1 MKKGNHLTTWQN
13 WWWFM
18 LLIGLLLAV
27 VLLSGSTVGADSP
40 STQSVFWAHKLYA
53 HQGPFEYVSPRP
65 SAELVSAYTTIAV
78 RQGDSIDETSLHDEL
93 FTVEGGESGLHPGS
107 VILADDE
114 LTTIFEPDA
123 PFAPSETVTV
133 TVASGIRT
141 EAGEALEGLT
151 YTFTVSSKPLDTVAQ
166 YSKVDEPNV
175 PSVVSEAA
183 SGHREYALA
192 DESTQTME
200 ISQAA
205 HSYRQDAFTVPDTFP
220 PITITV
226 PANNTGDSYLFLA
239 NLARR
244 TPHPYLLI
252 MDDNGEPVFYKKLV
266 EGLRYQDFKKQPS
279 GLLTYYDTPSGVF
292 RSMDSTYRF
301 VDTYQAG
308 NGYQINGHGLQ
319 LREDG
324 HILLQIYDRQPL
336 DMSQIVAGGVP
347 TATVVGAIVQ
357 ELDPSRNVIF
367 EWRSWD
373 HFDITDAS
381 DDIDLTAQVVDV
393 THINSV
399 EWDHDGNIL
408 ISNRHIDE
416 ITKINRRTAD
426 VIWRL
431 GGKRN
436 EFTFINED
444 RPFSHQHDARRLPNG
459 NITLYDNGNTND
471 PQYSRAVEYQ
481 LNEVNKTATKV
492 WEYRNQPDDFYG
504 GARGNAQ
511 RLPNGNTVIN
521 WGRAQSG
528 STLPVVTEVQPDG
541 TKAFEMYFINNE
553 SSYRAFRHVW
563 EGRPFEPPT
572 LVVSATEPE
581 TNLHYS
587 WNGATHVAS
596 YRVYGGAST
605 IPSELVDTQV
615 KTSFETSSVL
625 SDGAQNSVLP
635 TIRRAN
641 GVTAGCYFY
650 RVMPIDTEGNETRYS
665 NLVFTGDASCEL
677 VATLTPAAPVT
688 KTFTSTQPDP
698 SFITTVRAA
707 SGAVGDTVVLIYTDG
722 GDRDGGLI
730 QPPPEAWHATEM
742 MFTLNAHQDGNP
754 QTDFSFTVPITV
766 QLEYTDQALSGLD
779 EGKLEVRRWD
789 RQEQTWTSE
798 GLAVVERD
806 TEHNRLTFTTTYLGE
821 FAVFSQYPRLELAR
835 DGGFEL
841 GADNSEWEQGS
852 TNLPHVIC
860 DGQCSYD
867 GIPQSHSGDHWVWFG
882 GWFSQR
888 EEAYVRQAFTAPS
901 GTVMT
906 ATLTFW
912 FRIAESSYTGE
923 DTFAVSID
931 DTTLL
936 TIPDTDEAAYQHYT
950 PISLDVS
957 PYISGSHVLRP
968 LRLQSKGHVLSF
980 DAVIEAGHQTS
991 FYLDDVSLVVQG
1003 DFPSPKSVF
1012 LPLVHRSTPT
1022 GVTRTEE
1029 HVGIAS
1035 IRRLSAVL
1043 SPSKGR
1049 PSGRIETQDA
1059 SGSTDNP
1066 LGLDT
1071 SLGRV
1076 ASARSYSTG
1085 AVTDYVTAPDDL
1097 PPVTVSVN
1105 LPEAGDGYIFMAPY
1119 ERRIGGTPYSP
1130 YLLIVDGTGEL
1141 VYYKKQ
1147 PAAAED
1153 FKKQVGEVLSY
1164 SVGGSSRHDIMDS
1177 SYNVVDA
1184 ITAANG
1190 YHSDFHDFQMLPN
1203 GHVLL
1208 LIYEER
1214 QMDMSQI
1221 VPGGYPDATVV
1232 GCRVQELDQARHVV
1246 FEWSSFDHIPITDTT
1261 VSLLNQRIDYVHCN
1275 AVELDTDGHLLLSNR
1290 DIDEVIKINRDTG
1303 DIIWRLGGKG
1313 NQFEF
1318 VNAIGAQDVE
1328 FIKQHDVRRV
1338 ANGGERS
1345 GITLFDNRMGAAN
1358 YSRAVEYQLDEI
1370 NKIATLVWE
1379 YRNTPDI
1386 HGHILGNAQRLPN
1399 GNTLIGWGSGHPA
1412 VAEVKRD
1419 GTKVFELLLP
1429 LEMQNY
1435 RAFRFPWVGR
1445 PDTEPTLVVDTE
1457 NYTVTTLS
1465 YSWNGATDVASYR
1478 VYGDPSD
1485 FPTTL
1490 LKMEP
1495 KTGFETTTVFTGLAD
1510 SGYNFRVVPLDEA
1523 GEPMIPDP
1531 VTPAPTA
1538 TPTSTPTATA
1548 TPTVTPTATP
1558 TSTPTPLRLPTA
1570 TPTTM
1575 FQVYLPLLWKSR

>member
-1 MKKGNHLTTWQN
+1 MKRKNHLTTWRK
-13 WWWFM
+13 WWRLT
-18 LLIGLLLAV
+18 LLLGLLLAV
-27 VLLSGSTVGADSP
+27 GLLSGSTVGAANP
-40 STQSVFWAHKLYA
+40 STPSALWTHQAYA

-65 SAELVSAYTTIAV
+65 GAELVSAYTTIAV
-78 RQGDSIDETSLHDEL
+78 RQGDSIDETSLHDGL
-93 FTVEGGESGLHPGS
+93 FTVEGGESGLHTGS
-107 VILADDE
+107 VFLADDQ
-114 LTTIFEPDA
+114 LTTIFKPDA
-123 PFAPSETVTV
+123 PFMTSEVVTV

-141 EAGEALEGLT
+141 EAGETLAGLT
-151 YTFTVSSKPLDTVAQ
+151 YTFTVSSKPLAQ
-166 YSKVDEPNV
+166 YLTVHEPNL
-175 PSVVSEAA
+175 
-183 SGHREYALA
+183 EYALPYSQQVGDSGLLPTPTPKDPA
-192 DESTQTME
+192 LE
-200 ISQAA
+200 ISQAE
-205 HSYRQDAFTVPDTFP
+205 HPYFTVPDTFP

-226 PANNTGDSYLFLA
+226 AANNTGDGYLFLS
-239 NLARR
+239 NLTRR

-266 EGLRYQDFKKQPS
+266 EGLRYQDFKKQPN
-279 GLLTYYDTPSGVF
+279 GLLTYYDTPSGVL
-292 RSMDSTYRF
+292 RAMDSSYRF

-308 NGYQINGHGLQ
+308 NGYEINGHGIQ

-347 TATVVGAIVQ
+347 TATVVGAVVQ

-381 DDIDLTAQVVDV
+381 DDIDLTAEVVDV
-393 THINSV
+393 THINSA

-408 ISNRHIDE
+408 ISNRHLDE

-459 NITLYDNGNTND
+459 NITMYDNGNTND

-481 LNEVNKTATKV
+481 LDEVNKTATKV

-504 GARGNAQ
+504 GARGNVQ
-511 RLPNGNTVIN
+511 RLPNGNTVID

-541 TKAFEMYFINNE
+541 TKAFEMYFVNNE
-553 SSYRAFRHVW
+553 SSYRAFRYPW

-572 LVVSATEPE
+572 LVVSTTEPE
-581 TNLHYS
+581 TNLHYG

-596 YRVYGGAST
+596 YRVYGGAT
-605 IPSELVDTQV
+605 TTPSELVDTQV

-625 SDGAQNSVLP
+625 SVGVQNSVLP

-641 GVTAGCYFY
+641 GVTGGCYFY
-650 RVMPIDTEGNETRYS
+650 RVMPIDTEGNETKYS
-665 NLVFTGDASCEL
+665 NLVFTGDASCSL
-677 VATLTPAAPVT
+677 VATLTPAASVT
-688 KTFTSTQPDP
+688 KTFTSAQPNP
-698 SFITTVRAA
+698 PFNTTVQVA
-707 SGAVGDTVVLIYTDG
+707 SGAVSEPVVLIYTD
-722 GDRDGGLI
+722 DNDPI

-754 QTDFSFTVPITV
+754 QMDFSFTVPITV
-766 QLEYTDQALSGLD
+766 QLQYTDQALTGLD
-779 EGKLEVRRWD
+779 ESVLEARRWD

-798 GLAVVERD
+798 GLSVAEQD
-806 TEHNRLTFTTTYLGE
+806 TAHNRLTFITTYLGE
-821 FAVFSQYPRLELAR
+821 FAVFGQYPRIELVR

-841 GADNSEWEQGS
+841 GADNPEWEQGS
-852 TNLPHVIC
+852 TNLPNLIC

-888 EEAYVRQAFTAPS
+888 EEAYIRQAFTVPS

-906 ATLTFW
+906 ATLALW
-912 FRIAESSYTGE
+912 FRIAESSHTGE

-936 TIPDTDEAAYQHYT
+936 TIPDTDVTSYQHYT
-950 PISLDVS
+950 PISLDVA
-957 PYISGSHVLRP
+957 PYISGSHVL
-968 LRLQSKGHVLSF
+968 GF
-980 DAVIEAGHQTS
+980 DAVIEAGNQTS

-1003 DFPSPKSVF
+1003 DYSTPKLIF
-1012 LPLVHRSTPT
+1012 LPLVHSSTPT
-1022 GVTRTEE
+1022 GVTLNGPGTGLR
-1029 HVGIAS
+1029 ALDPQA
-1035 IRRLSAVL
+1035 RRPVPGPWPHHL
-1043 SPSKGR
+1043 
-1049 PSGRIETQDA
+1049 
-1059 SGSTDNP
+1059 
-1066 LGLDT
+1066 
-1071 SLGRV
+1071 
-1076 ASARSYSTG
+1076 
-1085 AVTDYVTAPDDL
+1085 TDYVTVPDDL
-1097 PPVTVSVN
+1097 PPITVSVN

-1141 VYYKKQ
+1141 VYYQKQ

-1177 SYNVVDA
+1177 SYNVVDS

-1190 YHSDFHDFQMLPN
+1190 YHSDFHDFQILPN

-1232 GCRVQELDQARHVV
+1232 GCRVQELDQAHHVV
-1246 FEWSSFDHIPITDTT
+1246 FEWTSFDHIPITDTT
-1261 VSLLNQRIDYVHCN
+1261 VSLLDQRIDYVHCN
-1275 AVELDTDGHLLLSNR
+1275 AIELDTDGHLLLSCR
-1290 DIDEVIKINRDTG
+1290 DTDEVTKINRDTG
-1303 DIIWRLGGKG
+1303 DVIWRLGGKG

-1318 VNAIGAQDVE
+1318 VNAIGAEDVE

-1338 ANGGERS
+1338 ANGN
-1345 GITLFDNRMGAAN
+1345 ITLFDNRMGAAN
-1358 YSRAVEYQLDEI
+1358 YSRAVEYQLDEA
-1370 NKIATLVWE
+1370 NTIATLVWE

-1386 HGHILGNAQRLPN
+1386 HGHILGNTQRLPN

-1412 VAEVKRD
+1412 VTEVQRD
-1419 GTKVFELLLP
+1419 GAKVFELLLP

-1445 PDTEPTLVVDTE
+1445 PDTEPTLVVETE
-1457 NYTVTTLS
+1457 NPTTTTLT
-1465 YSWNGATDVASYR
+1465 YSWNGATDVAAYS
-1478 VYGDPSD
+1478 VYGGPLD

-1490 LKMEP
+1490 LKVEP

-1523 GEPMIPDP
+1523 GDPMIPDP
-1531 VTPAPTA
+1531 ATP
-1538 TPTSTPTATA
+1538 TPTSTAA
-1548 TPTVTPTATP
+1548 PTVTPTATP
-1558 TSTPTPLRLPTA
+1558 T
-1570 TPTTM
+1570 TTC
-1575 FQVYLPLLWKSR
+1575 QAYLPLLWKSR